1 MGFGGNIG
9 MVFGSPRLD
18 AETQQGALLDL
29 LANPG
34 QIGGEKAFPTEDFAN
49 WALVCY
55 CSYGD
60 GVFEPQVG
68 GTGFGRPTGSLH
80 QTRQLNTV
88 A

>member
-1 MGFGGNIG
+1 LEFVFESLVGFGGNIG

-49 WALVCY
+49 WDSRILSLQIDLKLFVGCEEAALF
-55 CSYGD
+55 S
-60 GVFEPQVG
+60 
-68 GTGFGRPTGSLH
+68 GRL
-80 QTRQLNTV
+80 R
-88 A
+88 